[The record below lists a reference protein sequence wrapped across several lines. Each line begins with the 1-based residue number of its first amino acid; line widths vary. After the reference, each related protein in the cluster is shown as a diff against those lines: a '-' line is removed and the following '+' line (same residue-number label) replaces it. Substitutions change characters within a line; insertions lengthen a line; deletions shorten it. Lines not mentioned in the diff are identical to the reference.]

1 MANTKEYKIVINGIS
16 ESVSAVDAL
25 NKELDALEKR
35 IKTLE
40 GKNVKVGASSSGSKA
55 STSSMNEEEKLA
67 KQIAQIDEKRKAYS
81 KEIYQNY
88 LAAKDVLDA
97 TVKDQQQIAASER
110 LQANNYTNTMAGMKQ
125 ELSDL
130 KKVMQTTDLGDEK
143 FGEMSQRAREL
154 TQKLKEL
161 EEAYGQFGRNV
172 GNYQSAFDGISKVSV
187 NIGGAVKEFD
197 SLKQATKAIRD
208 EMGKLEY
215 NGQQDTKMYR
225 QLENELGKVSK
236 AQLRLNSAMK
246 DAKSSSKAMDDL
258 LDTMESFTALGQVG
272 QGFSTLFGFDN
283 TELEQQIAKLVAL
296 QNVLQGIEKIRQQMN
311 TKEGI
316 GKWLGMGS
324 DAVDKFVMKIT
335 GAQKRMGMLVMETR
349 TATMA
354 VQGLSTALKALG
366 GVAIAGGLM
375 IAMEA
380 LSALIE
386 DFKKWQDGGY
396 KAGTASDVLSKK
408 IDALNE
414 RYNQLRQNNLSD
426 YFQGIINNEQFAARE
441 TEILSN
447 QLKDLNGQYSQL
459 VGTISHTPIEIVMK
473 MKDGEEYEDTV
484 KRLKDRFNEL
494 ARELDNYENSTSS
507 FKKFAAEWF
516 SGPIANI
523 NKTKREF
530 QELGIAIAQD
540 FIGKMDAAQQK
551 ASQEIEKWGHVTQDT
566 KQEIMELAA
575 ILRKGDTTYALFENI
590 DKFTKE
596 GQTTINT
603 INAMKDGFLALNESL
618 NSGNDG
624 REVANRA
631 KRIEQLKIDA
641 MKDGLAKQRAQT
653 ELNRKQELAEADHDG
668 ELKKAINAKY
678 DREILEAE
686 KTHGREMA
694 AAYADLQSLR
704 IEIMEEGWAKEKKR
718 LEHERD
724 EKIRAVVESEK
735 LVGARKA
742 AINELYNKKIK
753 EAEKQFAAERLKI
766 YEDLA
771 NDIQSVNKETF
782 STEVETALQNTENQY
797 QEKLR
802 NIGNMITQYNY
813 KNFESMK
820 KYYSDVLKA
829 TQEQAS
835 QEEAIKQKSLD
846 KQYEYDKQE
855 EEQRH
860 DRLVRE
866 NGEYAEQLKQG
877 KITKEQYDEL
887 IEKENEAHLARMNSL
902 EKKYNSDTVANT
914 QETLDKK
921 ERAYSDYYTNV
932 IAQIRKGQDEIVKK
946 MGKAIVTDTDK
957 KGAGYGFNIVDYKQT
972 KENYAKLI
980 NEEQTAIAK
989 IQAERKKLYDDREAK
1004 RITGEYFTNRLE
1016 ELDAAEEAALETLK
1030 DLQTKSKEAFPQF
1043 LSSIYVY
1050 VEAIANAVS
1059 SVMNSMF
1066 EIINNSLDKE
1076 QEALDDEYD
1085 KLQDE
1090 LDKRRD
1096 AIKDYSNEINSIED
1110 ELATARGSRRQHLI
1124 DQLNAEMELQR
1135 ESIKEKQRLEKEEQK
1150 NKEQMQ
1156 KKQDALDKKRR
1167 KAQWYQDLAQAMVNG
1182 AMAVTYAAMNTWPVP
1197 AIPMMALAASTTT
1210 AQLAVI
1216 AANHPFEKGG
1226 QLDGGVAQG
1235 PRHRDGGIPVL
1246 GGRASIEGGEF
1257 ITNRQTTAKNVD
1269 LLDYINSKHRKLN
1282 IDDFIDFYSSGKAKK
1297 SFMSS
1302 NPKTKFADGGTI
1314 PMLNNDYNF
1323 DDRLLSAFEDY
1334 SNRPVYVSV
1343 VDINRRQ
1350 AAVKNVQVLAG
1361 LGE

>member
-1 MANTKEYKIVINGIS
+1 MDGKKVYTIQINGIS
-16 ESVSAVDAL
+16 DSISAVDAL
-25 NKELDALEKR
+25 NKQLDALEKR
-35 IKTLE
+35 IKALE

-143 FGEMSQRAREL
+143 FGEMSQRAGEL

-215 NGQQDTKMYR
+215 NGQQDTKMYK

-272 QGFSTLFGFDN
+272 QGFSTLFGLDN

-335 GAQKRMGMLVMETR
+335 GAQKRMGMLVKETR
-349 TATMA
+349 TASLA

-375 IAMEA
+375 VAMEA

-396 KAGTASDVLSKK
+396 QAGNASDVLVKK
-408 IDALNE
+408 IEALNE
-414 RYNQLRQNNLSD
+414 RYNQLRQNNLSN
-426 YFQGIINNEQFAARE
+426 YFKGLINDEQFAANE
-441 TEILSN
+441 TAILAK
-447 QLKDLNGQYSQL
+447 QLENLNDEYLKL
-459 VGTISHTPIEIVMK
+459 VGTISHTPIEIVMN
-473 MKDGEEYEDTV
+473 MKDGEEYEETV
-484 KRLKDRFNEL
+484 DRLKKRFEEL
-494 ARELDNYENSTSS
+494 ARELDNYENETSS

-516 SGPIANI
+516 SGPIASI

-540 FIGKMDAAQQK
+540 FIGKMNTAQQK
-551 ASQEIEKWGHVTQDT
+551 ASQDIERWGHVTQDT
-566 KQEIMELAA
+566 KQKIMELAA

-603 INAMKDGFLALNESL
+603 IKAMKDGFLALNESL
-618 NSGNDG
+618 NSENDG
-624 REVANRA
+624 KEVANRA

-704 IEIMEEGWAKEKKR
+704 IEIMEEGWTKEKKR

-753 EAEKQFAAERLKI
+753 EAERQFAAERLKI

-782 STEVETALQNTENQY
+782 STEVETALQNTENKY

-802 NIGNMITQYNY
+802 NIGKMITQYNY

-820 KYYSDVLKA
+820 KYFSDVLKA
-829 TQEQAS
+829 TQEQADK
-835 QEEAIKQKSLD
+835 EEAIKQESLD

-932 IAQIRKGQDEIVKK
+932 IAQIRKGQDEIVKM
-946 MGKAIVTDTDK
+946 MGKAVVTDTDK
-957 KGAGYGFNIVDYKQT
+957 YGAGHGFNVINFKKT

-989 IQAERKKLYDDREAK
+989 IQDERKKLYDDREAG
-1004 RITGEYFTNRLE
+1004 RITGEYFANRLE
-1016 ELDAAEEAALETLK
+1016 ELDAAEEAALATLK
-1030 DLQTKSKEAFPQF
+1030 DLETKSKEAFPEFMQ
-1043 LSSIYVY
+1043 SIMPYIQ
-1050 VEAIANAVS
+1050 AAMDSFQTIMSAVWDAQD
-1059 SVMNSMF
+1059 VAF
-1066 EIINNSLDKE
+1066 DKE
-1076 QEALDDEYD
+1076 QEQIDKDNEKLEKALDKQQEIVE
-1085 KLQDE
+1085 KH
-1090 LDKRRD
+1090 KS
-1096 AIKDYSNEINSIED
+1096 AIDSIEQ
-1110 ELATARGSRRQHLI
+1110 ELATSRGDRRQHLI
-1124 DQLNAEMELQR
+1124 DQLNAEMEAQRRAAAEEKRLQ
-1135 ESIKEKQRLEKEEQK
+1135 KEKEA
-1150 NKEQMQ
+1150 NQ
-1156 KKQDALDKKRR
+1156 KKQDELELKRK
-1167 KAQWYQDLAQAMVNG
+1167 KAQYKRDLLQAVVNG
-1182 AMAVTYAAMNTWPVP
+1182 AMAVTMAAINSWPIP
-1197 AIPMMALAASTTT
+1197 AIPMMALAAATT
-1210 AQLAVI
+1210 AAQVAI
-1216 AANHPFEKGG
+1216 MAANKPYAQGG

-1235 PRHRDGGIPVL
+1235 KRHSEGGIPVL

-1269 LLDYINSKHRKLN
+1269 LLEYINAKHRKLN
-1282 IDDFIDFYSSGKAKK
+1282 IDDFISFYSSGSVKK
-1297 SFMSS
+1297 NINSMS
-1302 NPKTKFADGGTI
+1302 PRTKFADGGVVPT
-1314 PMLNNDYNF
+1314 LNNDYQF
-1323 DDRLLSAFEDY
+1323 DDRLLNAFEDY

-1343 VDINRRQ
+1343 VDINNKQADVRRVE
-1350 AAVKNVQVLAG
+1350 ALAG
-1361 LGE
+1361 LSD

>member
-1 MANTKEYKIVINGIS
+1 MDGKRTYQIQINGIS
-16 ESVSAVDAL
+16 ESISAVDAL
-25 NKELDALEKR
+25 NKQLDALEKR
-35 IKTLE
+35 IKALE
-40 GKNVKVGASSSGSKA
+40 GKNVKVGASSSGSKT

-88 LAAKDVLDA
+88 LAAKDVLKE
-97 TVKDQQQIAASER
+97 TVRDQQEIAAAER
-110 LQANNYTNTMAGMKQ
+110 LQADSYSNTMNGIK
-125 ELSDL
+125 EKLKDL
-130 KKVMQTTDLGDEK
+130 KSVHFSTDISTDEFAKQTE
-143 FGEMSQRAREL
+143 EINEL

-187 NIGGAVKEFD
+187 NMGGVVKQFD
-197 SLKQATKAIRD
+197 SLKQAAKAIRD

-311 TKEGI
+311 TREGI

-335 GAQKRMGMLVMETR
+335 GAQKRMGMLVKDTR
-349 TATMA
+349 AASIA
-354 VQGLSTALKALG
+354 VQRLSTALKALG
-366 GVAIAGGLM
+366 GVAIAGGMM

-396 KAGTASDVLSKK
+396 KAGNATDVLAKK
-408 IDALNE
+408 IEALNE
-414 RYNQLRQNNLSD
+414 RYNQLRQNNLSN
-426 YFQGIINNEQFAARE
+426 YFKGLINDEQFAANE
-441 TEILSN
+441 TAILAK
-447 QLKDLNGQYSQL
+447 QLENLNDEYLKL
-459 VGTISHTPIEIVMK
+459 VGTISHTPIEIIMN
-473 MKDGEEYEDTV
+473 MKDGEEYEETV
-484 KRLKDRFNEL
+484 DRLKKRFEEL
-494 ARELDNYENSTSS
+494 ARELDNYENETSS

-516 SGPIANI
+516 SGPIASI

-540 FIGKMDAAQQK
+540 FIGKMNTAQQK
-551 ASQEIEKWGHVTQDT
+551 ASQDIERWGHVTQDT

-575 ILRKGDTTYALFENI
+575 MLRKGDTTYALFENI

-704 IEIMEEGWAKEKKR
+704 IEIMEEGWAKEKKM

-742 AINELYNKKIK
+742 AINELYDKKIK
-753 EAEKQFAAERLKI
+753 EAERQFAAERLKI

-771 NDIQSVNKETF
+771 NDIQSVNRDAF
-782 STEVETALQNTENQY
+782 GTEVETALQNTENQY
-797 QEKLR
+797 KETLR
-802 NIGNMITQYNY
+802 NIGKMINQYNY
-813 KNFESMK
+813 KDFESMK
-820 KYYSDVLKA
+820 AYFSDVLIA
-829 TQEQAS
+829 TQEQAEKIETAN
-835 QEEAIKQKSLD
+835 QESLD
-846 KQYEYDKQE
+846 KQYEYDVQE
-855 EEQRH
+855 EKRRH

-866 NGEYAEQLKQG
+866 NGDYAEQLRQG
-877 KITKEQYDEL
+877 KITKEQYDDL
-887 IEKENEAHLARMNSL
+887 IEKENEAHLAKMNAL
-902 EKKYNSDTVANT
+902 DKKYNSDTVANT
-914 QETLDKK
+914 QESLEKK
-921 ERAYSDYYTNV
+921 ENAYSDYYTNV
-932 IAQIRKGQDEIVKK
+932 IAQIRKGQDEIVKM
-946 MGKAIVTDTDK
+946 MGKAVVTDTDK
-957 KGAGYGFNIVDYKQT
+957 KGAGYGFDIVDYKQT
-972 KENYAKLI
+972 KANYAALLKKEKEKI
-980 NEEQTAIAK
+980 AQIKEEREQ
-989 IQAERKKLYDDREAK
+989 LYSDKDNLS
-1004 RITGEYFTNRLE
+1004 GEYFDNRLE
-1016 ELDAAEEAALETLK
+1016 ELDAAEEAALATLK
-1030 DLQTKSKEAFPQF
+1030 DLETKSKEAFPQF
-1043 LSSIYVY
+1043 MQSIMGYVQ
-1050 VEAIANAVS
+1050 EAVNSFNQIMQAVWDYQD
-1059 SVMNSMF
+1059 N
-1066 EIINNSLDKE
+1066 EYDDEQERLEKENELLDKKLDE
-1076 QEALDDEYD
+1076 QQEIVERH
-1085 KLQDE
+1085 K
-1090 LDKRRD
+1090 D
-1096 AIKDYSNEINSIED
+1096 AIDSIED
-1110 ELATARGSRRQHLI
+1110 ELATSRGDRRQHLI
-1124 DQLNAEMELQR
+1124 DQLNAEMEAQR
-1135 ESIKEKQRLEKEEQK
+1135 RAAAEEKKIQKEKEANE
-1150 NKEQMQ
+1150 
-1156 KKQDALDKKRR
+1156 KKQEDLERQRKISQFHRDK
-1167 KAQWYQDLAQAMVNG
+1167 LQAIVNG
-1182 AMAVTYAAMNTWPVP
+1182 AMAVTYAAANKWPIP
-1197 AIPMMALAASTTT
+1197 AIPLMALAASTTA
-1210 AQLAVI
+1210 AQI
-1216 AANHPFEKGG
+1216 ALMSANKPYAKGG
-1226 QLDGGVAQG
+1226 LLEG
-1235 PRHRDGGIPVL
+1235 PSHREGGIPV
-1246 GGRASIEGGEF
+1246 GNTGIEVEGKEYV
-1257 ITNRQTTAKNVD
+1257 IRKRSTAQNID
-1269 LLDYINSKHRKLN
+1269 LLDYINKSERKL
-1282 IDDFIDFYSSGKAKK
+1282 DLSDFIDFYSSKVKK
-1297 SFMSS
+1297 SISS
-1302 NPKTKFADGGTI
+1302 SSPRSKFADGGAI
-1314 PMLNNDYNF
+1314 PTLNNEYQF

-1334 SNRPVYVSV
+1334 SNRPIYVAV
-1343 VDINRRQ
+1343 TDINSRQ
-1350 AAVKNVQVLAG
+1350 AAVRNVEVLAG
-1361 LGE
+1361 LHND

>member
-1 MANTKEYKIVINGIS
+1 MDNKKVYSIVINGIS
-16 ESVSAVDAL
+16 ESISAIDAL
-25 NKELDALEKR
+25 NKQLDTLEKR

-143 FGEMSQRAREL
+143 FGEMSQRAGEL

-215 NGQQDTKMYR
+215 NGQQDTKMYK

-386 DFKKWQDGGY
+386 DFKKWQDGSY
-396 KAGTASDVLSKK
+396 QAGTATDVLNKK
-408 IDALNE
+408 IEALNK
-414 RYNQLRQNNLSD
+414 RYNQLRQENLGD
-426 YFQGIINNEQFAARE
+426 YFKGIVNNEQFAARE
-441 TEILSN
+441 TQILSD
-447 QLKDLNGQYSQL
+447 QLKDLNDQYSDL
-459 VGTISHTPIEIVMK
+459 VGTISHTPIEIVMR
-473 MKDGEEYEDTV
+473 MEGGEEYEETV
-484 KRLKDRFNEL
+484 ERLKKRFNEL
-494 ARELDNYENSTSS
+494 TEKLNNYENSTSS

-516 SGPIANI
+516 SGPIASI

-530 QELGIAIAQD
+530 QELGLAIAQD
-540 FIGKMDAAQQK
+540 FIGKMDTAQQK
-551 ASQEIEKWGHVTQDT
+551 ASQEIKEFGHVTQGT
-566 KQEIMELAA
+566 KKEIMELSA
-575 ILRKGDTTYALFENI
+575 ILRKDDTTFPLFENI

-596 GQTTINT
+596 GQATINT

-618 NSGNDG
+618 NSENNGDNVGD
-624 REVANRA
+624 RA
-631 KRIEQLKIDA
+631 KRIAQLNIDA

-704 IEIMEEGWAKEKKR
+704 IEIMEEGWEKEKAR
-718 LEHERD
+718 LIHERN
-724 EKIRAVVESEK
+724 EKIREIVESEK
-735 LVGARKA
+735 LVGVRKA
-742 AINELYNKKIK
+742 AVQALYDKKIK

-782 STEVETALQNTENQY
+782 STEVETALQNTENKY

-820 KYYSDVLKA
+820 KYFSDVLKA

-835 QEEAIKQKSLD
+835 KEEAIKQESLD

-972 KENYAKLI
+972 KANYAALLK
-980 NEEQTAIAK
+980 EEKEKIAQ

-1004 RITGEYFTNRLE
+1004 RITGEYFDNRLE
-1016 ELDAAEEAALETLK
+1016 ELDAAEEAALATLK
-1030 DLQTKSKEAFPQF
+1030 DLQIKSKEAFPEFMQ
-1043 LSSIYVY
+1043 SIMPYVQAAMDSFQTIMSA
-1050 VEAIANAVS
+1050 VWDAQDIA
-1059 SVMNSMF
+1059 F
-1066 EIINNSLDKE
+1066 DKE
-1076 QEALDDEYD
+1076 QEQLDKDNEALD
-1085 KLQDE
+1085 KA
-1090 LDKRRD
+1090 LDKQQD
-1096 AIKDYSNEINSIED
+1096 IVEQHKEAIDSIED

-1124 DQLNAEMELQR
+1124 DQLNAEMEAQRAAAAEEKRLQ
-1135 ESIKEKQRLEKEEQK
+1135 KEKEANER
-1150 NKEQMQ
+1150 
-1156 KKQDALDKKRR
+1156 KQDALELKRK
-1167 KAQWYQDLAQAMVNG
+1167 KAQYKRDLIQAVVNG
-1182 AMAVTYAAMNTWPVP
+1182 AMSVTYASMNTWPIP
-1197 AIPMMALAASTTT
+1197 AIPLMSMAAAASA
-1210 AQLAVI
+1210 AQLAI
-1216 AANHPFEKGG
+1216 MMANKPYEHGG
-1226 QLDGGVAQG
+1226 RLDGGVAQG
-1235 PRHRDGGIPVL
+1235 KRHSEGGIPVL

-1257 ITNRQTTAKNVD
+1257 ITNRQTTEKNVE
-1269 LLDYINSKHRKLN
+1269 LLEFVNSKHRKLN
-1282 IDDFIDFYSSGKAKK
+1282 IDDFIDFYSSGKVKK
-1297 SFMSS
+1297 AFLSAS
-1302 NPKTKFADGGTI
+1302 PRHKYADGGVI
-1314 PMLNNDYNF
+1314 PTLDNEYSF
-1323 DDRLLSAFEDY
+1323 DDRLLTAFERY
-1334 SNRPVYVSV
+1334 SERPTVVSV
-1343 VDINRRQ
+1343 VDINSRQ
-1350 AAVKNVQVLAG
+1350 AAVKNVQVLSG
-1361 LGE
+1361 LIPDD

>member
-1 MANTKEYKIVINGIS
+1 MDGKKVYQIQINGIS
-16 ESVSAVDAL
+16 ESINAVDAL
-25 NKELDALEKR
+25 NKQLDTLEKR

-143 FGEMSQRAREL
+143 FGEMSQRAGEL

-246 DAKSSSKAMDDL
+246 DAKSSSKAMDDI

-316 GKWLGMGS
+316 GKWLAMGS
-324 DAVDKFVMKIT
+324 DGVDKFVMKLT
-335 GAQKRMGMLVMETR
+335 GAQKRMGMLVKDTR
-349 TATMA
+349 SATIA
-354 VQGLSTALKALG
+354 VQGLSVALKALG
-366 GVAIAGGLM
+366 TVGVAAAFMVISN
-375 IAMEA
+375 A

-386 DFKKWQDGGY
+386 DFKKWVDGGY
-396 KAGTASDVLSKK
+396 KAGTATDVLTSKLENVISQYDRLK
-408 IDALNE
+408 KE
-414 RYNQLRQNNLSD
+414 NLGK
-426 YFQGIINNEQFAARE
+426 F
-441 TEILSN
+441 
-447 QLKDLNGQYSQL
+447 LNGFITEEEYATKQTQILLQQL
-459 VGTISHTPIEIVMK
+459 GYLEDQMLRLGDVSNMGVVMK
-473 MKDGEEYEDTV
+473 MNGGEEIEDTV
-484 KRLKDRFNEL
+484 DRLKVKFDEL
-494 ARELDNYENSTSS
+494 ARVLDNYEHITG
-507 FKKFAAEWF
+507 FKKFSMDLASFFNLGEI
-516 SGPIANI
+516 S
-523 NKTKREF
+523 KTKREF
-530 QELGIAIAQD
+530 QELGEDLSQYLLQNIYMAES
-540 FIGKMDAAQQK
+540 K
-551 ASQEIEKWGHVTQDT
+551 ASQEMKELGHVTKSTANQIN
-566 KQEIMELAA
+566 KLAEELKYSPTYNT
-575 ILRKGDTTYALFENI
+575 ILSQI
-590 DKFTKE
+590 DKFSEK
-596 GQTTINT
+596 GQFYVRQILG
-603 INAMKDGFLALNESL
+603 IRDSFYELADSVKPVDVDWE
-618 NSGNDG
+618 
-624 REVANRA
+624 RIAQANV
-631 KRIEQLKIDA
+631 DA
-641 MKDGLAKQRAQT
+641 MPEGLKKQRAQI
-653 ELNRKQELAEADHDG
+653 ELNRKKELADAEGDAR
-668 ELKKAINAKY
+668 LKAAINAKY
-678 DREILEAE
+678 NREILEAE
-686 KTHGREMA
+686 KSHNREMA

-704 IEIMEEGWAKEKKR
+704 IEIMDEGWNKEKAR

-724 EKIRAVVESEK
+724 EKIRAIAESEK
-735 LVGARKA
+735 LVGVRKA
-742 AINELYNKKIK
+742 AVQALYDKKIK

-771 NDIQSVNKETF
+771 NDIQNVNKETF
-782 STEVETALQNTENQY
+782 STEVETALQNTENKY

-820 KYYSDVLKA
+820 KYFSDVLKA
-829 TQEQAS
+829 TQEQADK
-835 QEEAIKQKSLD
+835 EETIKQESLD

-902 EKKYNSDTVANT
+902 EKKYNSDTVTNT
-914 QETLDKK
+914 QEALDKK
-921 ERAYSDYYTNV
+921 EKAYSDYYTNV

-957 KGAGYGFNIVDYKQT
+957 KGAGYGFDIVDYKQT

-1059 SVMNSMF
+1059 SVMDSMF

-1076 QEALDDEYD
+1076 QE
-1085 KLQDE
+1085 E
-1090 LDKRRD
+1090 LDKENEQMQDALEKRRQQ
-1096 AIKDYSNEINSIED
+1096 IKDYSDEINSIED
-1110 ELATARGSRRQHLI
+1110 ELATSRGSRRQHLI
-1124 DQLNAEMELQR
+1124 DQLNAEMAAQR
-1135 ESIKEKQRLEKEEQK
+1135 ESVKEKQRLDKEEQK

-1167 KAQWYQDLAQAMVNG
+1167 KAQWYQDIAQAVVNG
-1182 AMAVTYAAMNTWPVP
+1182 ALAVTFAAINKWPVP
-1197 AIPMMALAASTTT
+1197 AIPLMELAAATTA

-1235 PRHRDGGIPVL
+1235 KRHRDGGIPVL

-1257 ITNRQTTAKNVD
+1257 ITNRQTTAKNVE

-1297 SFMSS
+1297 TFMSS

-1314 PMLNNDYNF
+1314 PMLNNDYEF

-1350 AAVKNVQVLAG
+1350 TAVKNVEVLAG